1 MNKLLTFLVF
11 FSVTLNVGATDIIN
25 LYERALKYNI
35 DLSQKKMDS
44 DIANEVVKQTQSSML
59 PEINFSA
66 RTSETTIKRYDS
78 IGAYNP
84 SDYDRDTYNLSIKQP
99 LFHLYVFDEIRK
111 SKGMLEENE
120 IRKNDSQKIII
131 LETVRHY
138 FNLIKQKNLLELNQ
152 IKKEYNFSKYR
163 TSKNLY
169 DSGNITIEEYEKHK
183 NDYHTSLIEVNVS
196 EDALSEIKNE
206 VYIFSGKELN
216 DINDIKLLELNH
228 HSYKIKNL
236 IQSANINNNSI
247 KLAKQNI
254 QISRNDIASQKSKH
268 YPTLDL
274 LAEYDY
280 IDITQGGSQFGATTR
295 EDTSISLILNF
306 PIYNGGYQ
314 SSKTKEAR
322 LKYKKARLEYT
333 NSKRSLKK
341 DLVNTLNAYN
351 TNKKRYDLSMQL
363 TNSDLRVYESAIL
376 GNEKGIYTDTQL
388 LEARIK
394 YQESLFNSK
403 NIMMDYV
410 YSEMTL
416 DYLRNVLNYSDLR
429 KINTYLVW

>member
-1 MNKLLTFLVF
+1 MNKLLIFLLF
-11 FSVTLNVGATDIIN
+11 FSVTINVGATDIIN
-25 LYERALKYNI
+25 LYDRALKHNI
-35 DLSQKKMDS
+35 DLSQKKTDL

-66 RTSETTIKRYDS
+66 RASETTIERYDS
-78 IGAYNP
+78 GGAYDP
-84 SDYDRDTYNLSIKQP
+84 SNYDRDTYNLSIKQP
-99 LFHLYVFDEIRK
+99 LFHLYVFDEIKK
-111 SKGMLEENE
+111 SKGVLKENE
-120 IRKNDSQKIII
+120 IREKDSQIIII

-138 FNLIKQKNLLELNQ
+138 FNLIRQKNLFELNQ
-152 IKKEYNFSKYR
+152 IKKEFNFSKYSA
-163 TSKNLY
+163 SKKLY

-183 NDYHTSLIEVNVS
+183 NNYDMSLIEVNIS

-216 DINDIKLLELNH
+216 DINDIKLIEFNH
-228 HSYKIKNL
+228 HSYEIQDL

-274 LAEYDY
+274 IAEYDY

-295 EDTSISLILNF
+295 EDSSISLVFNF

-333 NSKRSLKK
+333 NTKRSLRK
-341 DLVNTLNAYN
+341 DLIDTLNTYN
-351 TNKKRYDLSMQL
+351 TNKKRYDLSIQL
-363 TNSDLRVYESAIL
+363 TSSDLRVYESAIL

-388 LEARIK
+388 LESRIK

-403 NIMMDYV
+403 NIMMDYI

>member
-1 MNKLLTFLVF
+1 MNKLLIFLVF
-11 FSVTLNVGATDIIN
+11 FSVTINVEATDIIN
-25 LYERALKYNI
+25 LYDRALKHNI
-35 DLSQKKMDS
+35 DLSQKKMDL
-44 DIANEVVKQTQSSML
+44 DIANEVLKQTQSSML

-66 RTSETTIKRYDS
+66 RASETTIERYDS
-78 IGAYNP
+78 GGAYDP

-99 LFHLYVFDEIRK
+99 LFHLYVFDEIKK
-111 SKGMLEENE
+111 SKGVLKENE
-120 IRKNDSQKIII
+120 IRENDSQKIII

-138 FNLIKQKNLLELNQ
+138 FNLIRQKNLLALNR
-152 IKKEYNFSKYR
+152 IKKEFNFLRYSASK
-163 TSKNLY
+163 KLY

-183 NDYHTSLIEVNVS
+183 NNYDAALIEVNVS
-196 EDALSEIKNE
+196 EDALSEVKNA

-228 HSYKIKNL
+228 HSYKIHDL
-236 IQSANINNNSI
+236 IQTANISNNSI

-254 QISRNDIASQKSKH
+254 QISRNDIAAQKSKH

-274 LAEYDY
+274 IAEYDY

-295 EDTSISLILNF
+295 EDSSISLVFNF

-333 NSKRSLKK
+333 NSKRSLRK
-341 DLVNTLNAYN
+341 DLIDTLNAYN

-376 GNEKGIYTDTQL
+376 GNEKGIYTDAQL
-388 LEARIK
+388 LESRIK

-410 YSEMTL
+410 YSEMAL

>member
-1 MNKLLTFLVF
+1 MNKLLIFLVF
-11 FSVTLNVGATDIIN
+11 FSVTINVEATDIIN
-25 LYERALKYNI
+25 LYDRALKHNI
-35 DLSQKKMDS
+35 DLSQKKMDL

-66 RTSETTIKRYDS
+66 RASETTIERYDS
-78 IGAYNP
+78 GGAYDP
-84 SDYDRDTYNLSIKQP
+84 SNYDRDTYNLSIKQP
-99 LFHLYVFDEIRK
+99 LFHLYVFDEIKK
-111 SKGMLEENE
+111 SKGVLKENE
-120 IRKNDSQKIII
+120 IRENDSQKNII

-138 FNLIKQKNLLELNQ
+138 FNLIRQKNLLELNL
-152 IKKEYNFSKYR
+152 IKKEFNFSRYSV
-163 TSKNLY
+163 SKKLF

-183 NDYHTSLIEVNVS
+183 NNYDAALIEVNVS

-216 DINDIKLLELNH
+216 DINDIKLVELNH
-228 HSYKIKNL
+228 HSYKIDDL
-236 IQSANINNNSI
+236 IQAANISNNSI

-274 LAEYDY
+274 IAEYDY

-295 EDTSISLILNF
+295 EDSSISLVFNF

-333 NSKRSLKK
+333 NSKRSLRK
-341 DLVNTLNAYN
+341 DLIDTLNAYN
-351 TNKKRYDLSMQL
+351 TNKKRYDLSIQL

-388 LEARIK
+388 LESRIK

-410 YSEMTL
+410 YSEMAL

>member
-1 MNKLLTFLVF
+1 MNKLLIFLLF
-11 FSVTLNVGATDIIN
+11 FSVTINVGATDIIN
-25 LYERALKYNI
+25 LYDRALKHNI
-35 DLSQKKMDS
+35 DLSQKKTDL

-66 RTSETTIKRYDS
+66 RASETTIERYDS
-78 IGAYNP
+78 GGTYDP
-84 SDYDRDTYNLSIKQP
+84 SNYDRDTYNLSIKQP
-99 LFHLYVFDEIRK
+99 LFHLYVFDEIKK
-111 SKGMLEENE
+111 SKGVLKENE
-120 IRKNDSQKIII
+120 IREKDSQTIII

-138 FNLIKQKNLLELNQ
+138 FNLIRQKNLLELNQ
-152 IKKEYNFSKYR
+152 IKKEFNFSKYSA
-163 TSKNLY
+163 SKKLY

-183 NDYHTSLIEVNVS
+183 NNYDASLIEVNIS
-196 EDALSEIKNE
+196 KDALSEIKNE

-216 DINDIKLLELNH
+216 DINDIKLLEFNH
-228 HSYKIKNL
+228 HLYEIQDL

-274 LAEYDY
+274 IAEYDY

-295 EDTSISLILNF
+295 EDSSISLVLNF

-322 LKYKKARLEYT
+322 LKYKKAQLEYT
-333 NSKRSLKK
+333 NSKRSLRK
-341 DLVNTLNAYN
+341 DLIDTLNAYN

-363 TNSDLRVYESAIL
+363 TNSDLRVYKSATL

-403 NIMMDYV
+403 NIMMDYI